1 LHVLVA
7 EEQIGVLLLQGLLK
21 VAEQREPELE
31 WALTVLDLLGG
42 RTLRGMLLGISEI
55 LRVSDKLVAER
66 HQ

>member
-1 LHVLVA
+1 MHVLVA

-31 WALTVLDLLGG
+31 WTLTVLDLLGG
-42 RTLRGMLLGISEI
+42 RTLRGVLLGISEI